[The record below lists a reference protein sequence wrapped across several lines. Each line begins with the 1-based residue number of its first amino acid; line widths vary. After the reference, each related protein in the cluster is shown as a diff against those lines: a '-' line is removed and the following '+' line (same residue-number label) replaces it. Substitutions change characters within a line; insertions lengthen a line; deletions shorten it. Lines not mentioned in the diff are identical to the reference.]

1 MREFA
6 DTSGSP
12 VITSMQAPGT
22 DVYNVFDTVCVLDQ
36 GRVFY
41 FGPWSEAEN
50 YFKSVGFFRPPQRSV
65 PEFVDTVANPEM
77 RDEYLKSAA
86 DLSSLKQPPPLR
98 SEEFAERIAQGEF
111 STQLRAKVDD
121 AEALA
126 PEIEHDVPEALLA
139 LARKHSLQK
148 PRHQIKAIGKR
159 QVRYFEATRKNLAAE
174 IMHNLILWSILW
186 SIFWQP
192 PNNAG
197 GAPSRRGIVILSVLF
212 ISLTRL
218 SYSLGLSSSPWL
230 SSILSSEPFVRQSSL
245 F

>member
-12 VITSMQAPGT
+12 MITSMQAPGT
-22 DVYNVFDTVCVLDQ
+22 DIYNVFDTVCVLDQ

-65 PEFVDTVANPEM
+65 PEFVDTVTNPVM

-86 DLSSLKQPPPLR
+86 HLSSLKQPPPLR
-98 SEEFAERIAQGEF
+98 SQEFAERIAQGAF

-126 PEIEHDVPEALLA
+126 PEVIAGRLRFLLYFV
-139 LARKHSLQK
+139 LVTGPSLYRVVNPAK
-148 PRHQIKAIGKR
+148 PTLESRLLSQGAIL
-159 QVRYFEATRKNLAAE
+159 V
-174 IMHNLILWSILW
+174 LI
-186 SIFWQP
+186 
-192 PNNAG
+192 
-197 GAPSRRGIVILSVLF
+197 
-212 ISLTRL
+212 
-218 SYSLGLSSSPWL
+218 
-230 SSILSSEPFVRQSSL
+230 
-245 F
+245 